1 MCRNT
6 SACLQPTIFRE
17 GGDGHVTDG
26 LLTCEGCGEWFPIQD
41 ELLELVVPPL
51 RDVPALKRFRERY
64 ADRLPRGGMS
74 SPATMAAD
82 DLTAQLSQRCHF
94 DWFASCAPT
103 TYDRY
108 QESPFWRAVDRATF
122 ARWTRR
128 VGPGALLLDV
138 GCANGRSTWPFAAR
152 GAETVGCDISR
163 ALIAQAIEFARSRG
177 VHATTTFLVAD
188 AAALPFRDET
198 FDAVLTY
205 GALHHLPDPGKTC
218 RDIQRIA
225 KVGGVHFASENN
237 KSAFRSLFDLLM
249 KLRPLWIE
257 EAGQEPLISERMV
270 REWLDDQPV
279 SIRAET
285 HVFLPP
291 HVIDGLG
298 HRVGAALLRLS
309 DAIGSR
315 IPFVRRNGGLI
326 VLAVEKLQ
334 TRDSKTSAIALAA
347 VIAAS
352 GVALSR

>member
-1 MCRNT
+1 MVFSE
-6 SACLQPTIFRE
+6 SA
-17 GGDGHVTDG
+17 DGHVIDG
-26 LLTCEGCGEWFPIQD
+26 LLTCEGCGEWFPIQN
-41 ELLELVVPPL
+41 ELLELVVPSL
-51 RDVPALKRFRERY
+51 RDAAALQRFRERH
-64 ADRLPRGGMS
+64 ADRLPLAVMS
-74 SPATMAAD
+74 SPAMVAAD
-82 DLTAQLSQRCHF
+82 DVAAQLAQRRHF
-94 DWFASCAPT
+94 DWFASDAPT

-122 ARWTRR
+122 ARWMHR

-138 GCANGRSTWPFAAR
+138 GCANGRSTWPFAAT
-152 GAETVGCDISR
+152 GAEIVGCDISR

-205 GALHHLPDPGKTC
+205 GALHHLPDPAKTC

-249 KLRPLWIE
+249 KLKPLWSE

-270 REWLDDQPV
+270 RDWLDGQPV

-298 HRVGAALLRLS
+298 HRVGAALLRVT
-309 DAIGSR
+309 DAVGSR
-315 IPFVRRNGGLI
+315 VPFVRHNGGLI
-326 VLAVEKLQ
+326 VFEVEKHP
-334 TRDSKTSAIALAA
+334 THDSKTTTFALVTA

-352 GVALSR
+352 SVAVSQ